1 MKTYKQL
8 IESIVSALPRTHT
21 GHVQDGPTNSDTD
34 GNFQDVENPEISDRI
49 NAALAHLNR
58 LPTSNPK
65 QRVVEIKVALSHAG
79 IDFDH
84 TSVNIAQGEKSE
96 VSAKRWGGRVG
107 MDEDGT
113 FINDD
118 GFGDNP
124 HVIQFE
130 WTKQDHMWNLVAEM
144 KPAIL
149 GEQMMSAPTAPRM
162 APPTAPS
169 TAGGSQLSPDDYEEW
184 EDLPYPLRPTLPW
197 KGGPLRRDHVTPDF
211 HPLDPD
217 NPDYNPNWEPGMPTK
232 SPVRNPWRN
241 TVDRF
246 NPFYGEPNMGEQM
259 GEQMGGGMVSAP
271 TTPVGVNPVSAKGG
285 PIQPGDVIPDD
296 YNDGVNPYNWEDNY
310 EQWQQWQDNWT
321 TPISPMDDEG
331 NPNPKYWD

>member
-79 IDFDH
+79 VDFDH
-84 TSVNIAQGEKSE
+84 TSVNIAEGEKSE

-149 GEQMMSAPTAPRM
+149 GEQM
-162 APPTAPS
+162 
-169 TAGGSQLSPDDYEEW
+169 
-184 EDLPYPLRPTLPW
+184 
-197 KGGPLRRDHVTPDF
+197 
-211 HPLDPD
+211 
-217 NPDYNPNWEPGMPTK
+217 
-232 SPVRNPWRN
+232 
-241 TVDRF
+241 
-246 NPFYGEPNMGEQM
+246 
-259 GEQMGGGMVSAP
+259 GGGMVSAP
-271 TTPVGVNPVSAKGG
+271 NTGVNPVSAKGFG
-285 PIQPGDVIPDD
+285 NPSPINPGDVIPDD
-296 YNDGVNPYNWEDNY
+296 YNDGVNPYNWDDNP

>member
-84 TSVNIAQGEKSE
+84 TSVNIAEGEKSE

-149 GEQMMSAPTAPRM
+149 GEQT
-162 APPTAPS
+162 
-169 TAGGSQLSPDDYEEW
+169 
-184 EDLPYPLRPTLPW
+184 
-197 KGGPLRRDHVTPDF
+197 
-211 HPLDPD
+211 
-217 NPDYNPNWEPGMPTK
+217 
-232 SPVRNPWRN
+232 
-241 TVDRF
+241 
-246 NPFYGEPNMGEQM
+246 
-259 GEQMGGGMVSAP
+259 
-271 TTPVGVNPVSAKGG
+271 
-285 PIQPGDVIPDD
+285 
-296 YNDGVNPYNWEDNY
+296 
-310 EQWQQWQDNWT
+310 
-321 TPISPMDDEG
+321 
-331 NPNPKYWD
+331 